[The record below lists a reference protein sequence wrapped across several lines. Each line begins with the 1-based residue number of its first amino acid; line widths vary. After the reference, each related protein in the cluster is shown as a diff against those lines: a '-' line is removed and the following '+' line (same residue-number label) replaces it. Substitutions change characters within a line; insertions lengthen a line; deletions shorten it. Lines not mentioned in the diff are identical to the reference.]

1 MSVERLTVRVN
12 GHVQGVGF
20 RWWAR
25 GHASR
30 MGLLGWVMNAHDEQC
45 VELVAEGSREALDE
59 MEQLMRTGPEGARVV
74 SVEACRS
81 VASGEFDD
89 FGIVRP

>member
-1 MSVERLTVRVN
+1 MSVERLAVRVS

-25 GHASR
+25 GHALR
-30 MGLLGWVMNAHDEQC
+30 LDLLGWVMNAHDEQRI
-45 VELVAEGSREALDE
+45 ELVAEGSREALDE

-74 SVEACRS
+74 SVEASRS